1 MRKTLIPIAL
11 LLTLFLS
18 GCGYN
23 TMQQNEEGVFAA
35 WADLDATLQR
45 RSDLIPNL
53 VETVKAYAAHEKD
66 TLTAV
71 IEARAKATSVK
82 MDPSMLSDP
91 KAIAAFQ
98 AAQGKLG
105 TALGKLLLVVERYPN
120 LKANQNFLDLQH
132 QLEGTENRI
141 NVARQRYNAAV
152 KIFNFSIR
160 KFPNSMV
167 NNMLLNL
174 ERKEFFQADEGAKVA
189 PKVKFN

>member
-1 MRKTLIPIAL
+1 MRKALIPIAL
-11 LLTLFLS
+11 FLTLFLS

-23 TMQQNEEGVFAA
+23 VMQQNEEGVFSA

-53 VETVKAYAAHEKD
+53 VETVKAYASHEKD

-71 IEARAKATSVK
+71 TEARAKATSVK

-152 KIFNFSIR
+152 KTFNFSIR
-160 KFPNSMV
+160 KFPNSIV
-167 NNMLLNL
+167 NSMLLNL